1 MPGASAPGAPCRTR
15 SAAANRT
22 MRLTMAL
29 LAIWFGVTFAAIF
42 FARELAGLTL
52 FGWSVSFYL
61 AAQGASLAYLCILA
75 AYALVMRR
83 YDRDFA
89 RQLREM
95 SP

>member
-1 MPGASAPGAPCRTR
+1 MPHRDIPRR
-15 SAAANRT
+15 AAIWRRT

-61 AAQGASLAYLCILA
+61 AAQGALLVYLAIVGI
-75 AYALVMRR
+75 YALAMRSL
-83 YDRDFA
+83 DA
-89 RQLREM
+89 RGRNDGHGG
-95 SP
+95 

>member
-1 MPGASAPGAPCRTR
+1 MPDMPHRDIPRR
-15 SAAANRT
+15 AAIWRRT

-61 AAQGASLAYLCILA
+61 AAQGALLVYLAIVGI
-75 AYALVMRR
+75 YALAMRSL
-83 YDRDFA
+83 DA
-89 RQLREM
+89 RGRNDGHGG
-95 SP
+95 